1 MPFVENRKW
10 LRERLRLE
18 ADPELP
24 WRRFRPATIARGP
37 RFRSELRHRIAFEVE
52 R

>member
-1 MPFVENRKW
+1 VNT
-10 LRERLRLE
+10 
-18 ADPELP
+18 LP
-24 WRRFRPATIARGP
+24 VTDYRNFRRFRPTTIARGP